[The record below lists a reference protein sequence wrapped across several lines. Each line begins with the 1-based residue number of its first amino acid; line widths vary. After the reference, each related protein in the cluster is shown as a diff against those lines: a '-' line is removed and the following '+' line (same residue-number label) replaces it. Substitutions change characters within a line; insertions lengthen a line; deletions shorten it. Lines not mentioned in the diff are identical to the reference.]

1 VDINQKIL
9 LTGASGW
16 IGKSFLEVYESNF
29 GPEITQANICATSS
43 VKKEITL
50 ESGTIIQSLPL
61 SDEIHLNRKYRG
73 IVHLAAL
80 TRDKVTKYENSEYV
94 YKNMELLSHTL
105 QAVDK
110 GIDWLICV
118 SSGAV
123 FKSNKIEFENDMNSN
138 PYGFYKRLEEMIFSN
153 LHTRQNFTFVCPRLW
168 GGTGRDMKSHQNYAF
183 GSFIKDALEKNQIVI
198 KSGHKV
204 YRKYIDTRDLMN
216 LCLKMVQNKET
227 KIFNSGGPLIEIGDL
242 AKKISIELQEAKVIR
257 NSVIEESD
265 DHYYPTD
272 SDIEVLFHNYN
283 LKYSSIEEQIKNTI
297 KSLK

>member
-1 VDINQKIL
+1 MDIDQKIL

-43 VKKEITL
+43 VKKEIKL
-50 ESGTIIQSLPL
+50 ESGTIIKTLPL
-61 SDEIHLNRKYRG
+61 GDEINLNRKYGG

-80 TRDKVTKYENSEYV
+80 TKDKVNQHDNSEYI
-94 YKNMELLSHTL
+94 YKNMELLSFTL

-123 FKSNKIEFENDMNSN
+123 FKSNKIEFENDINSN
-138 PYGFYKRLEEMIFSN
+138 PYGFYKRLEETIFSN
-153 LHTRQNFTFVCPRLW
+153 LQTKQNFTFVCPRLW
-168 GGTGRDMKSHQNYAF
+168 GGTGKDMKSHQNYAF

-216 LCLKMVQNKET
+216 LCLKMVQNNET
-227 KIFNSGGPLIEIGDL
+227 KIFNSGGPLIEIGEL
-242 AKKISIELQEAKVIR
+242 AKKISIELPGIKIIR
-257 NSVIEESD
+257 NSLIEKNN
-265 DHYYPTD
+265 DHYYPND
-272 SDIEVLFHNYN
+272 SEIEELFHKYN
-283 LKYSSIEEQIKNTI
+283 LKYFTIEEQIKNTLR
-297 KSLK
+297 SLN

>member
-1 VDINQKIL
+1 VDIDQKIL

-43 VKKEITL
+43 VKKEIKL
-50 ESGTIIQSLPL
+50 ESGTIIKTLPL
-61 SDEIHLNRKYRG
+61 GDEINLNRKYGG

-80 TRDKVTKYENSEYV
+80 TKDKVNQHDNSEYI
-94 YKNMELLSHTL
+94 YKNMELLSFTL

-123 FKSNKIEFENDMNSN
+123 FKSNKIEFENDINSN
-138 PYGFYKRLEEMIFSN
+138 PYGFYKRLEETIFSN
-153 LHTRQNFTFVCPRLW
+153 LQTKQNFTFVCPRLW
-168 GGTGRDMKSHQNYAF
+168 GGTGKDMKSHQNYAF

-216 LCLKMVQNKET
+216 LCLKMVQNNET
-227 KIFNSGGPLIEIGDL
+227 KIFNSGGPLIEIGEL
-242 AKKISIELQEAKVIR
+242 AKKISIELPGIKIIR
-257 NSVIEESD
+257 NSLIEKNN
-265 DHYYPTD
+265 DHYYPND
-272 SDIEVLFHNYN
+272 SEIEELFHKYN
-283 LKYSSIEEQIKNTI
+283 LKYFTIEEQIKNTLR
-297 KSLK
+297 SLN

>member
-1 VDINQKIL
+1 MDIDQKIL

-29 GPEITQANICATSS
+29 GPEITQASICATSS
-43 VKKEITL
+43 AKKEIKL
-50 ESGTIIQSLPL
+50 ESGTIIRTLPL
-61 SDEIHLNRKYRG
+61 RNEINLNRKYAG

-80 TRDKVTKYENSEYV
+80 TRDKVSNYDNSEYI
-94 YKNMELLSHTL
+94 YKNMELLSFAL
-105 QAVDK
+105 QAVDR

-123 FKSNKIEFENDMNSN
+123 FKNNKIEFENNMNSN
-138 PYGFYKRLEEMIFSN
+138 PYGFYKRLEEMIFSD
-153 LHTRQNFTFVCPRLW
+153 LQTMHNFTFVCPRLW
-168 GGTGRDMKSHQNYAF
+168 GGTGKDMKSHQNYAF
-183 GSFIKDALEKNQIVI
+183 GSFIKEAIEKNEIVI

-204 YRKYIDTRDLMN
+204 YRKYIDTRELMN

-227 KIFNSGGPLIEIGDL
+227 RIFNSGGPLIEIGEL
-242 AKKISIELQEAKVIR
+242 AKKISLELQGAKIIR
-257 NSVIEESD
+257 NLVIEEKD

-272 SDIEVLFHNYN
+272 SDIDELFHNYN

-297 KSLK
+297 RSLN

>member
-1 VDINQKIL
+1 VNINQKIL

-43 VKKEITL
+43 VKKEIKL
-50 ESGTIIQSLPL
+50 ESGTIIKSLPL
-61 SDEIHLNRKYRG
+61 GEEIHLNRKYSG

-80 TRDKVTKYENSEYV
+80 TRDKVSQYDNSEYI
-94 YKNMELLSHTL
+94 YKNMELLSYTL

-123 FKSNKIEFENDMNSN
+123 FKGNKIEFENNISSN
-138 PYGFYKRLEEMIFSN
+138 PYGFYKRIEEIIFSN
-153 LHTRQNFTFVCPRLW
+153 LQTSQNFTFVCPRLW
-168 GGTGRDMKSHQNYAF
+168 GGTGKDMKNHQNYAF

-216 LCLKMVQNKET
+216 LCIKMVQNNET
-227 KIFNSGGPLIEIGDL
+227 KIFNSGGPLIEIGEL
-242 AKKISIELQEAKVIR
+242 AKKISVELPGAKVIR
-257 NSVIEESD
+257 NSLIEDND

-272 SDIEVLFHNYN
+272 SEIEELFHNYN
-283 LKYSSIEEQIKNTI
+283 LKYLSIEEQIKNTI
-297 KSLK
+297 SSLN

>member
-16 IGKSFLEVYESNF
+16 IGKSFLEVYESTF
-29 GPEITQANICATSS
+29 GSEITQANICATSS
-43 VKKEITL
+43 NKKEIKL
-50 ESGTIIQSLPL
+50 ESGTIIKTLL
-61 SDEIHLNRKYRG
+61 LTDEINLNRKYSG

-80 TRDKVTKYENSEYV
+80 TRDKVKNYDNSDYI
-94 YKNMELLSHTL
+94 YKNMELLSFTL
-105 QAVDK
+105 QALER

-123 FKSNKIEFENDMNSN
+123 FKSNKIEFENNLNSN
-138 PYGFYKRLEEMIFSN
+138 PYGFYKRLEEIIFLN
-153 LHTRQNFTFVCPRLW
+153 LQTRHNFTFICPRLW
-168 GGTGRDMKSHQNYAF
+168 GGTGKDMKNHQNYAF
-183 GSFIKDALEKNQIVI
+183 GGFIKDAIEKNEISI
-198 KSGHKV
+198 KSGHRV
-204 YRKYIDTRDLMN
+204 YRKYIDTRELMN

-242 AKKISIELQEAKVIR
+242 AKMISIELRGVKVVR
-257 NSVIEESD
+257 NSVIEEKD

-272 SDIEVLFHNYN
+272 SEIDELFHNYN

-297 KSLK
+297 RSLN